1 MGSARKAR
9 RFAAI
14 TVGVGIV
21 FGVGLPAANAYVK
34 TDTIND
40 IDCNA
45 TSVKSGVSIVQGH
58 SGALKIKQ
66 NSATDNRR
74 TDWTARSSN
83 GNDLGYKHTST
94 GDTVT
99 WNPVLP
105 STYTVR
111 ARKYVPSDCAP
122 LNPFSD
128 GSYDV
133 NYTVTS
139 TS

>member
-1 MGSARKAR
+1 MATATKVR
-9 RFAAI
+9 RIAGIAL
-14 TVGVGIV
+14 GVGLV
-21 FGVGLPAANAYVK
+21 LGTALPAANAYTK
-34 TDTIND
+34 TGTIND

-45 TSVKSGVSIVQGH
+45 TSVKTGVSIVQGH
-58 SGALKIKQ
+58 TGVFKIKQ

-74 TDWTARSSN
+74 TDWTARSPS

-94 GDTVT
+94 GETVS
-99 WNPVLP
+99 WSSVLP

-111 ARKYVPSDCAP
+111 ARKYVPSDCSP
-122 LNPFSD
+122 SNPFSD

>member
-1 MGSARKAR
+1 MANMKKTGRVAAVAMASAV
-9 RFAAI
+9 AI
-14 TVGVGIV
+14 GVGA
-21 FGVGLPAANAYVK
+21 PAANAYVK
-34 TDTIND
+34 TQTISVN
-40 IDCNA
+40 CNA
-45 TSVKSGVSIVQGH
+45 TTVTTGVSITQVYQGPF
-58 SGALKIKQ
+58 KIKQ

-83 GNDLGYKHTST
+83 GNELGWKHTST
-94 GDTVT
+94 GETVSWT
-99 WNPVLP
+99 GVLP
-105 STYTVR
+105 STYTVK

-122 LNPFSD
+122 WNPWSD

>member
-1 MGSARKAR
+1 VTAAAQVR
-9 RFAAI
+9 RIAAI
-14 TVGVGIV
+14 TTGVGIALAA
-21 FGVGLPAANAYVK
+21 GLPAANATVK
-34 TDTIND
+34 TSTIND

-45 TSVKSGVSIVQGH
+45 TSVKTGVSIVQGH
-58 SGALKIKQ
+58 SGAFKIKQ
-66 NSATDNRR
+66 NSSTDDRR

-94 GDTVT
+94 GETVT

-111 ARKYVPSDCAP
+111 ARKYVPSDCSP

>member
-1 MGSARKAR
+1 MGILLA
-9 RFAAI
+9 
-14 TVGVGIV
+14 T
-21 FGVGLPAANAYVK
+21 GLSPAGATVK
-34 TDTIND
+34 TGTIND

-45 TSVKSGVSIVQGH
+45 TSVKTGVSLVQGH
-58 SGALKIKQ
+58 SGTFKIKQ
-66 NSATDNRR
+66 NSATDDRR

-99 WNPVLP
+99 WNGVLP

-111 ARKYVPSDCAP
+111 ARKYVPSDCSP

-133 NYTVTS
+133 TYTATS
-139 TS
+139 TN

>member
-1 MGSARKAR
+1 MGTASTAR
-9 RFAAI
+9 RIAAL
-14 TVGVGIV
+14 TLGVG
-21 FGVGLPAANAYVK
+21 FALSVGLPAANATVK
-34 TDTIND
+34 TGTIND

-45 TSVKSGVSIVQGH
+45 TSVKTGVSIVQGH
-58 SGALKIKQ
+58 TGAFKIKQ
-66 NSATDNRR
+66 NSATDDRR

-99 WNPVLP
+99 WNSVLP

-111 ARKYVPSDCAP
+111 ARKYVPSDCSP

-133 NYTVTS
+133 TYTVTS